1 MLKPLPALAA
11 LALATALVTP
21 TVSEAAERSTVHVSY
36 ADLNL
41 ATDFGVNK
49 LQRRIS
55 YAARLVCDTAS
66 PLDMKFE
73 RAVGE
78 CRNGAIADAQPAFDA
93 AVAAQ
98 RRGSVTVGAAAALTV
113 TAR

>member
-1 MLKPLPALAA
+1 MLKTLPAMAA
-11 LALATALVTP
+11 LAVAAMLVTP
-21 TVSEAAERSTVHVSY
+21 TVSEAAERQSVRVHY

-41 ATDFGVNK
+41 ATDFGKNK

-55 YAARLVCDTAS
+55 YAARLVCDTAA

-78 CRNGAIADAQPAFDA
+78 CRSGAVADAQPAFAAAVGRARRGTVEVLDA
-93 AVAAQ
+93 A
-98 RRGSVTVGAAAALTV
+98 SLIV